1 MIDYI
6 ILKQAERYLMR
17 MQTDDK
23 IRIINALDTLIS
35 NPSTLDIKSLKGRP
49 EFRLRVG
56 KSIGGHC
63 PCNCSA
69 FNNDLHQQCPPYDS
83 PYSLFPIPDKNH
95 EPYC

>member
-6 ILKQAERYLMR
+6 LLKQAERYLMR

-56 KSIGGHC
+56 KYRILFRKDREKQVYIITAIGSRG
-63 PCNCSA
+63 
-69 FNNDLHQQCPPYDS
+69 DVY
-83 PYSLFPIPDKNH
+83 K
-95 EPYC
+95 